1 MKIRT
6 RTAAARLAAALLV
19 SAAFPLAAA
28 DVIGKISYLAGKVE
42 IVRDEG
48 PLDAKTVKAGL
59 SLENFDLLKT
69 GADGEIEVQVTSP
82 SAPSSTI
89 RVGPRTQFSIEIGK
103 VGTKQRTTFD
113 LIAGSLAMKVARL
126 TGNQEMQVQT
136 EAAVVGVR
144 GTDFTVTAP
153 ATGDL
158 LITCDDGEVEC
169 TDEKGTTLQAAA
181 GEAIEQQWGKRIAKL
196 AAALDEW
203 QDRQNADL
211 ESDPLKYVGKF
222 AWIYGVRKNQFER
235 RYLALTKSPGRTV
248 GDLIRV
254 WITYR
259 KLVRLHARLFEL
271 EEFCEERGITG
282 KIGLFRTST
291 SFFAGYKRD
300 RMNLEVRMVNVR
312 REVRQY
318 MLRNGGILFW
328 IIERNKK

>member
-6 RTAAARLAAALLV
+6 RTAAARLAAVLLV

-28 DVIGKISYLAGKVE
+28 DVIGKISYLEGKVE

-48 PLDAKTVKAGL
+48 PLDAKLIKEGL
-59 SLENFDLLKT
+59 ALENFDLLKT
-69 GADGEIEVQVTSP
+69 GANGKLEVQVTSP

-89 RVGPRTQFSIEIGK
+89 QVGPRAQFSIEIGK

-113 LIAGSLAMKVARL
+113 LIAGSVAMKVAKR
-126 TGNQEMQVQT
+126 TGSQEMKVQT
-136 EAAVVGVR
+136 ETAVVGVR

-158 LITCDDGEVEC
+158 LITCDEGEVEC
-169 TDEKGTTLQAAA
+169 TDEKGTTLRAVA
-181 GEAIEQQWGKRIAKL
+181 GEAIEQRWGKRIARV
-196 AAALDEW
+196 ALTLREW
-203 QDRQNADL
+203 HERQNADL
-211 ESDPLKYVGKF
+211 NNDPLKSVKKF
-222 AWIYGVRKNQFER
+222 VWIYGVRKSQFAR

-254 WITYR
+254 WVTYR
-259 KLVRLHARLFEL
+259 QLVRLHARLLEL
-271 EEFCEERGITG
+271 EELCEERGISD

-291 SFFAGYKRD
+291 SFFASRKLD
-300 RMNLEVRMVNVR
+300 RFILEMRMAGVR

-328 IIERNKK
+328 IIESNKK